1 MSRIAANSRQSL
13 TAKLA
18 PFDQG
23 TYGRKNFTVRASTD
37 SGRTCERLSR
47 KPAHRRPARLPPL
60 GAKDGPLSTSRSEPA
75 TRVRRMADDN
85 RCRWNAQHCELL
97 ADLIAEPPPREA
109 RPVIAF
115 PVLPRHH
122 EEPPKAKSPFLSPC
136 REHVRRGTFVWD
148 AGLRGV

>member
-1 MSRIAANSRQSL
+1 MPAPWHEGQYVQYVIAQAEVREMQRDLAQRKRS
-13 TAKLA
+13 TAA
-18 PFDQG
+18 P
-23 TYGRKNFTVRASTD
+23 
-37 SGRTCERLSR
+37 R

-75 TRVRRMADDN
+75 TRVRRMAGDN

-109 RPVIAF
+109 RPLIAF